1 MSQYPYRE
9 ASYRSTAHVDFEPP
23 AWWAPHSSET
33 HLLRE
38 TRATIGS
45 MQDADFMTWLDD
57 RGREGETLTFA
68 GLWRKALAVS
78 RKMVDDWGVETGDR
92 VLLCYLPGMAFM
104 VAFWG
109 CLRLRVVAVPVYPP
123 DPNKLALGLKK
134 LDLVKQSCG
143 SSLCLTEK
151 ALDQMRIAL
160 SLTHRWPPGLV
171 WKRTD
176 RELKFKDASDPDV
189 PLLDDAVAFLQYTSG
204 STGDPKGVMLT
215 FANIWHNLNEMY
227 LPAQRHHL
235 ATRGVAAGE
244 RITGVS
250 WLPQFHDTGLVLC
263 IVGPFVAGYRMVNFS
278 PLTFLKMPLLWLEAM
293 SKYGAHWSA
302 APDFAYELCVRRL
315 GERAARD
322 AKAKEN
328 GDAPK
333 AHAPIDLAS
342 IRQFACGAGER
353 CRPAQLERFMETFK
367 PYGLREDVY
376 VPNYG
381 LAEHVVG
388 TCGCARGLILSKSR
402 PDLACCGE
410 DFQCDLR
417 IVDPTSRR
425 EATRGEIW
433 ISSKSVAAGYWGKKE
448 LSTETFHARL
458 VLDDAGTESRSR
470 YVRTGDEAFL
480 EDGMLFINGRLKD
493 LIIVGGKNYYPEDI
507 EVAAQEANRDV
518 IRPGCVAAFAAEE
531 NAAGAEEKVVCVF
544 ELRKT
549 ARSDAATLK
558 TLTDDVARAV
568 GVASGLQPDRVL
580 VIPERS
586 IPKTTSGKVQR
597 RQTRAKVQDGS
608 LKVLFDTAGAIEPM
622 ARSYGPLDL
631 VRDALAAFPWTFGA
645 STCADADKDKDKDAP
660 EADAS
665 PAPSEAAETRER
677 AAPPATPSKRAAEV
691 EATLLAAIRAVATGP
706 VVATTAFYELGLS
719 SRQMVELLRKIEG
732 ELDLELPPTVVFS
745 CPTVRALA
753 AEIVSMTGGGDDSDG
768 EGTGAQA
775 GFDGVGAR
783 GGLSRRGAAPLRVAA
798 ARLRLPGSASSLGAL
813 RAVVL
818 SKSFGGSR
826 VPAARW
832 DWRAVDAA
840 LARRGGNPEARAR
853 AAYGAFSDGARG
865 FEPRRYG
872 FRPAEAAAL
881 DPQQRLLLDL
891 TYGALVSRS
900 PDRGALRGAAV
911 GVCAGMMSIDAVLG
925 VPAVDVGP
933 HDLTGNG
940 YAAAG
945 SRLSFLLDLRGPCVV
960 VDTAC
965 SGALVAAALAAK
977 FVRDGD
983 ADAEIAAGV
992 SLMLAPSFVHVGAA
1006 AAGMTS
1012 PSGACRAFDASADG
1026 YCRGEGCSA
1035 LVLEPAD
1042 DAGAPAPAW
1051 AASTCAHNGQSA
1063 TFTALNATSQRRLV
1077 EACLL
1082 EAAAA
1087 GPARTLGA
1095 VEAHGTGT
1103 RLGDPIELGG
1113 LAAALGRSP
1122 GAVRVAGVKGCLGH
1136 GEPNAGG
1143 AGVLA
1148 ALGALAGDSA
1158 PNGRL
1163 RRANPVTSLAKQ
1175 GLGTCKLAL
1184 PADGAPDRG
1193 ADRVAQ
1199 VAAPGLLATAGVSSF
1214 GYSGIIAHAILAAS
1228 DGREP
1233 AKVAGDRDR
1242 AADDGFS
1249 RGGGFAAAADA
1260 RRTFTAEAT
1269 RKRAPG
1275 EVSRARALETWRFAT
1290 NASLGA
1296 KVALAPDGAEWA
1308 FRGRAALATL
1318 LDGALAAAAAVA
1330 ALRGADD
1337 AAVVGL
1343 AGVEVPAC
1351 LPDRRYAE
1359 VVVARL
1365 SVVGDA
1371 LEWAAGGDVLA
1382 TATLLPP
1389 SDAALG
1395 PRRLRGSAEE
1405 ALDGA
1410 AFYARLR
1417 GATRAPPRVVG
1428 APGVARAFSGARGS
1442 KLALVRGAR
1451 PGLVDAARQLANPGD
1466 GTWHEPTSV
1475 ETVFAAAVPA
1485 AVGAAPAATLLSM
1498 RRSAGTLS
1506 FASSTLALARL
1517 SVSPVEP
1524 ARYRTA
1530 AAPRA
1535 PALYDVAWGE
1545 AGASSAGSCRVTLL
1559 APRSRASALPR
1570 AVRSRSATPRYV
1582 LGRRAADALAAP
1594 LRPAASR
1601 VGSSASIAVDG
1612 GVARLFGDADDADAA
1627 VARALG
1633 GGTVLEAKLVVAAS
1647 RGGGSLV
1654 VSGLEVAL
1662 GSATALGLG
1671 LVRALAGA
1679 VETVVLTSDRL
1690 EAATAAAVVSAAPER
1705 AVVDATAE
1713 TAVSRRV
1720 NGFRSDALWTR
1731 AFVGGDDARAAAW
1744 VDARRRGRDVAAIR
1758 GRLSVKNAREASA
1771 VAEAALRCATAS
1783 PALAFAYEAALLSPA
1798 RLPSAAKAAPPRRAA
1813 AYAAAAV
1820 TPRQAATKAAM
1831 AVLGLDEIDPTANL
1845 GDLGMD
1851 SLQGTE
1857 FAREIGD
1864 RLRRTVSPSIL
1875 VAAET
1880 LDEVVALLEA
1890 ECVSTEDV
1898 PEAPARPPWAEAV
1911 PDAPPGVTAFPS
1923 SPDQELLLWMLRRR
1937 DKRANGSAKAGGY
1950 AWLPP
1955 TAVGKLVG
1963 KLDAGKLKAALDA
1976 VVDRHDAL
1984 RCRLVDVPGAN
1995 RALVVVGADAKP
2007 KLETAAADSVDAA
2020 VAACQAYY
2028 DADANDPFAARS
2040 LLRALLVA
2048 VDAETHVLFL
2058 ACNHAVSDGWSH
2070 QVLYGELVLAYNAL
2084 VAGRP
2089 AAADL
2094 PAVPR
2099 SYGAF
2104 LGWQASLV
2112 SDGAYGGA
2120 AVVAQRE
2127 AYAAARRLPDWPR
2140 ETPDAVE
2147 TLFSTGALLRSDATA
2162 VVDAATLGKLSA
2174 VLRGSACGRASLP
2187 SAVLAAYAF
2196 ALRWLPRDAASVVQY
2211 SHSGRVGHDELHRT
2225 YGQLA
2230 SDMNVVLP
2238 PRPAG
2243 DGSVGSFVAHVHASV
2258 LDALSLA
2265 AVPYAVAYAAA
2276 KGGPEAEAPLPAQYN
2291 WYDRY
2296 TDVVP
2301 WAGLEAT
2308 ELGVDATAMKRKT
2321 FNVGAIYLMAL
2332 VQGDGALLLKFFF
2345 NEHVYS
2351 RATVDAAL
2359 ADASRFLAALAAGAD
2374 APVPEL

>member
-38 TRATIGS
+38 TRATIGR

-104 VAFWG
+104 IAFWG

-215 FANIWHNLNEMY
+215 FANANIWHNLNEMY

-315 GERAARD
+315 GERQGSKRERNSQLQRLISRPFSTRERAAKD

-425 EATRGEIW
+425 WHGEIW
-433 ISSKSVAAGYWGKKE
+433 ISPKSVAAGYWGKKE

-470 YVRTGDEAFL
+470 Y
-480 EDGMLFINGRLKD
+480 D

-544 ELRKT
+544 ELRKS
-549 ARSDAATLK
+549 APSDAATLK
-558 TLTDDVARAV
+558 ALTDDVARAV

-597 RQTRAKVQDGS
+597 RQTPKVQDAS
-608 LKVLFDTAGAIEPM
+608 LKVLFDTAGVIEPM

-631 VRDALAAFPWTFGA
+631 VRDAIAAFPWTFGVA
-645 STCADADKDKDKDAP
+645 PCDGADKDKDKDAP

-691 EATLLAAIRAVATGP
+691 EATLLGAIRAVATGP

-775 GFDGVGAR
+775 GFDGVG
-783 GGLSRRGAAPLRVAA
+783 GGLSRRAPLLASRPRGSGSPGARRVS
-798 ARLRLPGSASSLGAL
+798 ARCAPSSCRRASAGRACPRRAGTGAPT
-813 RAVVL
+813 R
-818 SKSFGGSR
+818 R
-826 VPAARW
+826 
-832 DWRAVDAA
+832 
-840 LARRGGNPEARAR
+840 LARRGGNRGAR

-900 PDRGALRGAAV
+900 PDRCALRGAAV

-983 ADAEIAAGV
+983 ADAEIAGGV

-1035 LVLEPAD
+1035 LLLEPAD
-1042 DAGAPAPAW
+1042 DSGAPAPAW

-1063 TFTALNATSQRRLV
+1063 TFTALNATPQRRLV
-1077 EACLL
+1077 GVPPGGAR
-1082 EAAAA
+1082 

-1158 PNGRL
+1158 PNGACGARTRDVPGEAGFGHVQARL
-1163 RRANPVTSLAKQ
+1163 T
-1175 GLGTCKLAL
+1175 
-1184 PADGAPDRG
+1184 ADGAPDQRGPRRAGRG
-1193 ADRVAQ
+1193 A
-1199 VAAPGLLATAGVSSF
+1199 
-1214 GYSGIIAHAILAAS
+1214 
-1228 DGREP
+1228 
-1233 AKVAGDRDR
+1233 
-1242 AADDGFS
+1242 
-1249 RGGGFAAAADA
+1249 
-1260 RRTFTAEAT
+1260 
-1269 RKRAPG
+1269 
-1275 EVSRARALETWRFAT
+1275 
-1290 NASLGA
+1290 
-1296 KVALAPDGAEWA
+1296 
-1308 FRGRAALATL
+1308 
-1318 LDGALAAAAAVA
+1318 
-1330 ALRGADD
+1330 
-1337 AAVVGL
+1337 GL
-1343 AGVEVPAC
+1343 AGDGGRVE
-1351 LPDRRYAE
+1351 L
-1359 VVVARL
+1359 RL
-1365 SVVGDA
+1365 
-1371 LEWAAGGDVLA
+1371 
-1382 TATLLPP
+1382 
-1389 SDAALG
+1389 LG
-1395 PRRLRGSAEE
+1395 HHRPRDPRR
-1405 ALDGA
+1405 
-1410 AFYARLR
+1410 
-1417 GATRAPPRVVG
+1417 
-1428 APGVARAFSGARGS
+1428 
-1442 KLALVRGAR
+1442 VRR
-1451 PGLVDAARQLANPGD
+1451 PG
-1466 GTWHEPTSV
+1466 
-1475 ETVFAAAVPA
+1475 
-1485 AVGAAPAATLLSM
+1485 
-1498 RRSAGTLS
+1498 
-1506 FASSTLALARL
+1506 
-1517 SVSPVEP
+1517 
-1524 ARYRTA
+1524 
-1530 AAPRA
+1530 
-1535 PALYDVAWGE
+1535 
-1545 AGASSAGSCRVTLL
+1545 
-1559 APRSRASALPR
+1559 
-1570 AVRSRSATPRYV
+1570 
-1582 LGRRAADALAAP
+1582 
-1594 LRPAASR
+1594 
-1601 VGSSASIAVDG
+1601 
-1612 GVARLFGDADDADAA
+1612 
-1627 VARALG
+1627 
-1633 GGTVLEAKLVVAAS
+1633 
-1647 RGGGSLV
+1647 
-1654 VSGLEVAL
+1654 
-1662 GSATALGLG
+1662 
-1671 LVRALAGA
+1671 
-1679 VETVVLTSDRL
+1679 
-1690 EAATAAAVVSAAPER
+1690 
-1705 AVVDATAE
+1705 
-1713 TAVSRRV
+1713 
-1720 NGFRSDALWTR
+1720 TR
-1731 AFVGGDDARAAAW
+1731 
-1744 VDARRRGRDVAAIR
+1744 
-1758 GRLSVKNAREASA
+1758 
-1771 VAEAALRCATAS
+1771 
-1783 PALAFAYEAALLSPA
+1783 
-1798 RLPSAAKAAPPRRAA
+1798 
-1813 AYAAAAV
+1813 
-1820 TPRQAATKAAM
+1820 
-1831 AVLGLDEIDPTANL
+1831 
-1845 GDLGMD
+1845 
-1851 SLQGTE
+1851 
-1857 FAREIGD
+1857 
-1864 RLRRTVSPSIL
+1864 
-1875 VAAET
+1875 
-1880 LDEVVALLEA
+1880 
-1890 ECVSTEDV
+1890 
-1898 PEAPARPPWAEAV
+1898 
-1911 PDAPPGVTAFPS
+1911 
-1923 SPDQELLLWMLRRR
+1923 
-1937 DKRANGSAKAGGY
+1937 
-1950 AWLPP
+1950 
-1955 TAVGKLVG
+1955 
-1963 KLDAGKLKAALDA
+1963 
-1976 VVDRHDAL
+1976 
-1984 RCRLVDVPGAN
+1984 
-1995 RALVVVGADAKP
+1995 
-2007 KLETAAADSVDAA
+2007 
-2020 VAACQAYY
+2020 
-2028 DADANDPFAARS
+2028 
-2040 LLRALLVA
+2040 
-2048 VDAETHVLFL
+2048 
-2058 ACNHAVSDGWSH
+2058 
-2070 QVLYGELVLAYNAL
+2070 
-2084 VAGRP
+2084 
-2089 AAADL
+2089 
-2094 PAVPR
+2094 
-2099 SYGAF
+2099 
-2104 LGWQASLV
+2104 
-2112 SDGAYGGA
+2112 
-2120 AVVAQRE
+2120 
-2127 AYAAARRLPDWPR
+2127 
-2140 ETPDAVE
+2140 
-2147 TLFSTGALLRSDATA
+2147 
-2162 VVDAATLGKLSA
+2162 
-2174 VLRGSACGRASLP
+2174 
-2187 SAVLAAYAF
+2187 
-2196 ALRWLPRDAASVVQY
+2196 
-2211 SHSGRVGHDELHRT
+2211 
-2225 YGQLA
+2225 
-2230 SDMNVVLP
+2230 
-2238 PRPAG
+2238 
-2243 DGSVGSFVAHVHASV
+2243 
-2258 LDALSLA
+2258 
-2265 AVPYAVAYAAA
+2265 
-2276 KGGPEAEAPLPAQYN
+2276 
-2291 WYDRY
+2291 
-2296 TDVVP
+2296 
-2301 WAGLEAT
+2301 
-2308 ELGVDATAMKRKT
+2308 
-2321 FNVGAIYLMAL
+2321 
-2332 VQGDGALLLKFFF
+2332 
-2345 NEHVYS
+2345 
-2351 RATVDAAL
+2351 
-2359 ADASRFLAALAAGAD
+2359 
-2374 APVPEL
+2374 